1 MVRNSILSNKPP
13 KKCSFLSVKRRLAG
27 RAEKARGN
35 LADVDKHI
43 SDPPVGGLSRM
54 KGEQQ
59 GQDCPAGVS
68 MYVCFETKNTL
79 KERKLLN

>member
-1 MVRNSILSNKPP
+1 M
-13 KKCSFLSVKRRLAG
+13 AG

-54 KGEQQ
+54 EREQQ
-59 GQDCPAGVS
+59 GQDSPAVVS
-68 MYVCFETKNTL
+68 MYVCFETENTL
-79 KERKLLN
+79 KERK